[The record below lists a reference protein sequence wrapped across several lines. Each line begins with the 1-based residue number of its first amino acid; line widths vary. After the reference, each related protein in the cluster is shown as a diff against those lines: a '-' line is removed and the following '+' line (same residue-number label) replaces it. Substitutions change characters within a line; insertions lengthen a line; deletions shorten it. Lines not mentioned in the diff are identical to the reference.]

1 MYVGHLDRA
10 EPLANPARTMGGT
23 FMGTLRLPLAGA
35 VILALLGCLGGAVL
49 AQEEPIAEEEPAAQ
63 EEPIAQDEGS
73 DLTAIVT
80 GSVVSSSV
88 DQSELELTEDGG
100 VMRVGG
106 LKARS
111 EFEWSDPRLPS
122 QGELTGNGTAYADV
136 GIAYRYL
143 WMLEG
148 PEGYWTGPES
158 GFCDAADRCRGTA
171 ILTGHGIHEGLF
183 AVLVSGPQLDS
194 SGDVLRDS
202 VGNTRPV
209 FDGAIFF
216 GDPPPMPEPPEPPA
230 E

>member
-1 MYVGHLDRA
+1 M
-10 EPLANPARTMGGT
+10 RTFRVFLSGT
-23 FMGTLRLPLAGA
+23 VT
-35 VILALLGCLGGAVL
+35 LALLGGLGGTVL
-49 AQEEPIAEEEPAAQ
+49 AQEEPAAIEEVGRADVESPV
-63 EEPIAQDEGS
+63 
-73 DLTAIVT
+73 TATHVT
-80 GSVVSSSV
+80 GSVVSSATDS
-88 DQSELELTEDGG
+88 SEFELTEAGG
-100 VMRVGG
+100 VMHGGG
-106 LKARS
+106 LKATS

-122 QGELTGNGTAYADV
+122 QGEFAMNLVGSGDV
-136 GIAYRYL
+136 GLAYHYM

-216 GDPPPMPEPPEPPA
+216 GNPPPMPEPPEPPA